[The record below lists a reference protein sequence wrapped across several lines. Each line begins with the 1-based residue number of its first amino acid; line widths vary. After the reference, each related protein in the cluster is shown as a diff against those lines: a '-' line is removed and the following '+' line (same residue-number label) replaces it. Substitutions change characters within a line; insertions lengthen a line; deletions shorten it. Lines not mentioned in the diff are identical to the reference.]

1 MGASPRVKNLWVT
14 PQVARRDPPNQ
25 KGAFSPAWRSRLPRF
40 PQHCAQLNN
49 PQPLS
54 IMDGI
59 MRLSTITNWAYGG
72 TLLLTLASG
81 TTMLM
86 ASSAE
91 QAERQAVEQRAT
103 FDQATEAVA
112 QDAYRQTE
120 QARAFAITAD
130 PTHVIAYRREK
141 AALRSV
147 EDRVAHLKDLGASH
161 GELEALRQALT
172 WADALT
178 DEQEAAIHATQS
190 GDSATARTIL
200 FGDEYGREL
209 DRIAAQVGKFQYMLD
224 QRAEAAVLRATA
236 RAREWR
242 SMSEIMLGMTALL
255 FLCVLYF
262 ILKQRILRPVVRLSD
277 VVTRLAAQDFA
288 AIPPNFRQVDE
299 IGDMAQ
305 AIRIFRENGLERQR
319 LEQERDADRL
329 MRDLLSRMTQR
340 LQGCDSTSDLVEVV
354 RRFAPEIAPNFPGRL
369 YMLDTRRN
377 AMRQACDWLSPI
389 ESAIEFPPSACW
401 ALRRGQTHRP
411 AGAMV
416 DIPCEHLDDKIH
428 VSTICMPLTAQ
439 GESIGLLY
447 FEEPQGMAPE
457 AIARIEIYLEMLA
470 ENIGLALANLRLRD
484 ALREMAMADAL
495 TGLANRR
502 RFDAAIEEETALCER
517 DKTPLACLMIDID
530 HFKRFN
536 DDHGHDAGDAV
547 LRAVGSVLKDSLR
560 EDGYAFRLGGE
571 EFVLL
576 MPGFALEQA
585 TARARQ
591 VQDRIRQLRVEHRHH
606 ELGPITASFGL
617 AAYPDHGRAE
627 TLVQTADAALLRA
640 KAQGRDQI
648 VVATARDDSSAVA

>member
-1 MGASPRVKNLWVT
+1 
-14 PQVARRDPPNQ
+14 
-25 KGAFSPAWRSRLPRF
+25 
-40 PQHCAQLNN
+40 
-49 PQPLS
+49 
-54 IMDGI
+54 

-72 TLLLTLASG
+72 TLLLTMASG

-91 QAERQAVEQRAT
+91 QAERQAVEQRAV
-103 FDQATEAVA
+103 FDQATEAVE

-120 QARAFAITAD
+120 EARAFAISGD
-130 PTHVIAYRREK
+130 PTHVVAYRREK
-141 AALRSV
+141 ASLRTV
-147 EDRVAHLKDLGASH
+147 EERIAHLRDVGANQA
-161 GELEALRQALT
+161 ELDALRQALI

-178 DEQEAAIHATQS
+178 DDHEAAIRATQK
-190 GDSATARTIL
+190 GDSGAARAIL

-224 QRAEAAVLRATA
+224 QRAEATVARATT

-288 AIPPNFRQVDE
+288 AVPPDFQHVDE

-340 LQGCDSTSDLVEVV
+340 LQGCDSITDLVEVV

-369 YMLDTRRN
+369 YILDARRN
-377 AMRQACDWLSPI
+377 GMRQACEWLSP
-389 ESAIEFPPSACW
+389 SGSVSEFPPSSCW

-416 DIPCEHLDDKIH
+416 DIPCEHLAGKTLLP
-428 VSTICMPLTAQ
+428 TICVPLTAQ

-447 FEEPQGMAPE
+447 FEEPQSMPAE
-457 AIARIEIYLEMLA
+457 AIVRIEIYLEMLA

-502 RFDAAIEEETALCER
+502 RFDAAIEEEIASCER
-517 DKTPLACLMIDID
+517 ARSPLACLMIDID

-536 DDHGHDAGDAV
+536 DAHGHDAGDAV
-547 LRAVGSVLKDSLR
+547 LRAVGSVLNDSLR
-560 EDGYAFRLGGE
+560 EDGCAFRLGGE

-576 MPGFALEQA
+576 MPGFTLDQAL
-585 TARARQ
+585 ARA
-591 VQDRIRQLRVEHRHH
+591 VQIQERIRQLRVEHHH
-606 ELGPITASFGL
+606 RELGPVTASFGL
-617 AAYPDHGRAE
+617 AAFPDHGEAKV
-627 TLVQTADAALLRA
+627 LVQTADAALLRA

-648 VVATARDDSSAVA
+648 VVATARQGTSAVA